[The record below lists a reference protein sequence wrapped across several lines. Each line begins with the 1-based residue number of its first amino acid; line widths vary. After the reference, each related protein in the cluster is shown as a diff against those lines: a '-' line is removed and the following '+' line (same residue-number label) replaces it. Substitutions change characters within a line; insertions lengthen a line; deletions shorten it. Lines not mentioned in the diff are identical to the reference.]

1 MTTAPS
7 KDDLRIR
14 LLIVDDEQSIRK
26 LCVTVGEALGFIC
39 FEADSGAG
47 FQPLTTASAGPDGSF
62 TASVTPRT
70 TTTYRAVVAGEPSPP
85 VTLLVLDRSVT
96 VTSTRAAGGR
106 SPKSLFAGFLLG
118 GGPGHLPRGRPAPVV
133 LDLLLVPA
141 DLAFQ
146 LVQHQVGRRQD
157 VGVAGA
163 GDEFV
168 LVLRRHHELHDL
180 VFLLQ
185 IDRHLDHG
193 QPGEKMEEML
203 GAIVFQLGKGEER
216 HGMAG
221 AGVLVNGQRAPGT
234 VDVERMRREYGKVF
248 ATGTTRDQVIL
259 EAKDISDV
267 EAVVDMVVY
276 SDATADVQN
285 ERAFKQL
292 MAMRKGQLLA
302 MEKVNEVVKHV
313 LADPTVDSPISAAL
327 TELTPLADVPQRKNR
342 SPEDTE
348 FSEAIHLQSTV
359 KNFQNMQRWRM
370 NMPEREYLAQ
380 YLEGQEKRVAL
391 MSPHCEIEK
400 TTAK

>member
-1 MTTAPS
+1 MKSA
-7 KDDLRIR
+7 
-14 LLIVDDEQSIRK
+14 IVVM
-26 LCVTVGEALGFIC
+26 LCVAFM
-39 FEADSGAG
+39 
-47 FQPLTTASAGPDGSF
+47 
-62 TASVTPRT
+62 PRT
-70 TTTYRAVVAGEPSPP
+70 AQAQER
-85 VTLLVLDRSVT
+85 
-96 VTSTRAAGGR
+96 
-106 SPKSLFAGFLLG
+106 
-118 GGPGHLPRGRPAPVV
+118 PVV
-133 LDLLLVPA
+133 LTWNYDAQQKTLTLH
-141 DLAFQ
+141 LANYSGKDITAYNISISEKYTDGSTNPSCLGGIRCF
-146 LVQHQVGRRQD
+146 
-157 VGVAGA
+157 
-163 GDEFV
+163 
-168 LVLRRHHELHDL
+168 
-180 VFLLQ
+180 
-185 IDRHLDHG
+185 
-193 QPGEKMEEML
+193 PGEKMEEML

-267 EAVVDMVVY
+267 DAVVDMVVY
-276 SDATADVQN
+276 ADATADVQN

-302 MEKVNEVVKHV
+302 MEKVNEVVKRV

-370 NMPEREYLAQ
+370 NMTEREYLAQ

-391 MSPHCEIEK
+391 MSPHCETEK